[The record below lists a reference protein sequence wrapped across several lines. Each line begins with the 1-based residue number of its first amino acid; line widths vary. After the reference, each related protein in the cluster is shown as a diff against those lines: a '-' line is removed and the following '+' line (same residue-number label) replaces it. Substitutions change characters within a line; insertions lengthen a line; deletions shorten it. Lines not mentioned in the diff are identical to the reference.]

1 MTTVA
6 LAAGQPRAPATSS
19 RITMGMHFGQSTVS
33 KSCEP
38 GGAGAL
44 LRVVP
49 LRLFPRPLDPHF
61 FFANVG
67 EGALA
72 MSKSARAEAIRILEG
87 WLRPSSKRPK
97 RRAGYVTAGY
107 YDGGRYIK
115 ERGNVLS
122 CF

>member
-1 MTTVA
+1 
-6 LAAGQPRAPATSS
+6 
-19 RITMGMHFGQSTVS
+19 MGMHFGQSTVS

-72 MSKSARAEAIRILEG
+72 MSKSARAEAIRILR
-87 WLRPSSKRPK
+87 LRPSSKRTK
-97 RRAGYVTAGY
+97 ERRAGYVTAGY